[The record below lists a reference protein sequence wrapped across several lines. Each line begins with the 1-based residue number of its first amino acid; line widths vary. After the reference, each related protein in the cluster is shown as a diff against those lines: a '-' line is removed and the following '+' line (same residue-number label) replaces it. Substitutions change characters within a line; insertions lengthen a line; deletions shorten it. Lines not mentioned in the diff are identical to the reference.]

1 MRHTPQ
7 VCWEHGRMNFILD
20 VSPWGAAHMR
30 ICEIVIFSRPMG
42 IVWSKSVVADAGD
55 PMHEKG

>member
-1 MRHTPQ
+1 
-7 VCWEHGRMNFILD
+7 MNFILD

-30 ICEIVIFSRPMG
+30 IYEIMIFSRPMG
-42 IVWSKSVVADAGD
+42 IVWSKSVVVDASD